1 MTWALQDAK
10 NKFSAV
16 ADTAANGTPQVVTR
30 RGHPL
35 VVVISYAMFREKIA
49 PEPSSNI
56 ADAFKSCPVDVDFD
70 TLIPPRRTSS
80 GRGHKT
86 RLFQEK

>member
-35 VVVISYAMFREKIA
+35 VVVITYAMFREKIA

-56 ADAFKSCPVDVDFD
+56 AGPVDVDFD
-70 TLIPPRRTSS
+70 TLIPPRRTRS